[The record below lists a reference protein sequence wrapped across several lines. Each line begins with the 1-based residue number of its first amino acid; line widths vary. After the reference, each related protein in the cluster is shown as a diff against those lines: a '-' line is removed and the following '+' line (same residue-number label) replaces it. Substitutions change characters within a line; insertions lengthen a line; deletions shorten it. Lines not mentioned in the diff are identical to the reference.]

1 MNSPAMQRYQPG
13 TVSSLHTTYPT
24 LPASQPIGIMK
35 QNLSIKGRRELNNPP
50 LTQQE
55 KKKKEKKRERER
67 ELDLDHLFN
76 CPKFPF
82 LLLRIPL
89 SLLPRINLTTTI
101 YISRKIRI

>member
-35 QNLSIKGRRELNNPP
+35 QNLSIKGIRELNNPP

-67 ELDLDHLFN
+67 E
-76 CPKFPF
+76 
-82 LLLRIPL
+82 
-89 SLLPRINLTTTI
+89 
-101 YISRKIRI
+101 